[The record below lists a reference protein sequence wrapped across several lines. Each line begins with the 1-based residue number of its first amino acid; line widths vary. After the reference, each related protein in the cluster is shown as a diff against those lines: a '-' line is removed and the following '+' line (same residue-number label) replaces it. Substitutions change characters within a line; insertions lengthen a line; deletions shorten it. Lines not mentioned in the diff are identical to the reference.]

1 MSFRFRMLDPKVKSN
16 PRPYVLQCSLA
27 FFALL
32 VVLLVEEVGLHRVVM
47 IAAIGSTSFVL
58 FVTPHSSTANPRHVI
73 GGHLVALLVGSAF
86 AVFSGGTPVGQ
97 NLLAQIPLVLDVEAA
112 LAVALSIFLMT
123 ATDTEHA
130 PAAGTALG
138 VVVHGFGWGLIVFVV
153 SRAIMLSFVH
163 TMLRP
168 RLRDLL

>member
-1 MSFRFRMLDPKVKSN
+1 MSLRFRMLDPKVKSN
-16 PRPYVLQCSLA
+16 PRSYIFQCSLA

-32 VVLLVEEVGLHRVVM
+32 IVLLVEEVGLDRVVM

-86 AVFSGGTPVGQ
+86 AVFSGTPVGQ
-97 NLLAQIPLVLDVEAA
+97 NLLTQVPLVLDVEAA
-112 LAVALSIFLMT
+112 LAVALSIFLMA

-138 VVVHGFGWGLIVFVV
+138 VVVHGFGWGLILFVV
-153 SRAIMLSFVH
+153 SSAIMLSFVH

>member
-1 MSFRFRMLDPKVKSN
+1 
-16 PRPYVLQCSLA
+16 
-27 FFALL
+27 
-32 VVLLVEEVGLHRVVM
+32 M

-58 FVTPHSSTANPRHVI
+58 FVTPHSLTANPRHVI

-86 AVFSGGTPVGQ
+86 AVFSGTPVGQ
-97 NLLAQIPLVLDVEAA
+97 NLLAQMPLVLDVEAA
-112 LAVALSIFLMT
+112 LAVALSIFLMA

-138 VVVHGFGWGLIVFVV
+138 VVVHGFDWGLILFVV
-153 SRAIMLSFVH
+153 SSAIMLSFVH

>member
-1 MSFRFRMLDPKVKSN
+1 MSFRFQMLDPKVKNN
-16 PRPYVLQCSLA
+16 PRPYVFQCFLA

-86 AVFSGGTPVGQ
+86 AVFSGTPVGQ
-97 NLLAQIPLVLDVEAA
+97 NLLTQIPLVLDVEAA
-112 LAVALSIFLMT
+112 LAVALSIFLMA

-138 VVVHGFGWGLIVFVV
+138 VVVHGFGWGLVLFVV
-153 SRAIMLSFVH
+153 SSAIMLSFVH

>member
-1 MSFRFRMLDPKVKSN
+1 MSLRFRMLDPKVKSN
-16 PRPYVLQCSLA
+16 PRPYVFQCSLA
-27 FFALL
+27 FLALL

-47 IAAIGSTSFVL
+47 IAAIGSTAFVL
-58 FVTPHSSTANPRHVI
+58 FVTPHSSAANPRNVI

-86 AVFSGGTPVGQ
+86 AVFSGTPVGQ
-97 NLLAQIPLVLDVEAA
+97 NLLSQIPLVLDVEAA
-112 LAVALSIFLMT
+112 LAVALSIFFMA

-153 SRAIMLSFVH
+153 SSAIMLSFIH
-163 TMLRP
+163 TMLRH

>member
-1 MSFRFRMLDPKVKSN
+1 M
-16 PRPYVLQCSLA
+16 
-27 FFALL
+27 
-32 VVLLVEEVGLHRVVM
+32 
-47 IAAIGSTSFVL
+47 
-58 FVTPHSSTANPRHVI
+58 
-73 GGHLVALLVGSAF
+73 
-86 AVFSGGTPVGQ
+86 
-97 NLLAQIPLVLDVEAA
+97 
-112 LAVALSIFLMT
+112 ALSIFLMA

-153 SRAIMLSFVH
+153 SSAIMLSFVH

>member
-16 PRPYVLQCSLA
+16 PRRYVLQCSLA

-58 FVTPHSSTANPRHVI
+58 FVTRHSSTANPRHVI
-73 GGHLVALLVGSAF
+73 GGHLIALLVGSAF
-86 AVFSGGTPVGQ
+86 AVFSGTPVGQ
-97 NLLAQIPLVLDVEAA
+97 NLLTQVRLVLDVEAA
-112 LAVALSIFLMT
+112 LAVALSIFFMA

-138 VVVHGFGWGLIVFVV
+138 VVVHGFGWGLILFVV
-153 SRAIMLSFVH
+153 SSAIMLSLVH

>member
-1 MSFRFRMLDPKVKSN
+1 
-16 PRPYVLQCSLA
+16 
-27 FFALL
+27 
-32 VVLLVEEVGLHRVVM
+32 M

-58 FVTPHSSTANPRHVI
+58 FVTPHSLTANPRHVI

-86 AVFSGGTPVGQ
+86 AVFSGTPVGQ
-97 NLLAQIPLVLDVEAA
+97 NLLAQMPLVLDVEAA
-112 LAVALSIFLMT
+112 LAVALSIFLMA

-138 VVVHGFGWGLIVFVV
+138 VVVHGFGWGLILFVV
-153 SRAIMLSFVH
+153 SSAIMLSFVH

>member
-1 MSFRFRMLDPKVKSN
+1 
-16 PRPYVLQCSLA
+16 
-27 FFALL
+27 
-32 VVLLVEEVGLHRVVM
+32 LHRVVM

-73 GGHLVALLVGSAF
+73 GGHLVALVVGSAF
-86 AVFSGGTPVGQ
+86 AVFSGTPVGQ

-112 LAVALSIFLMT
+112 LAVALSIFLMA

-138 VVVHGFGWGLIVFVV
+138 VVVHGFGWGLILFVV
-153 SRAIMLSFVH
+153 SSAIMLSFVH

>member
-1 MSFRFRMLDPKVKSN
+1 MLDLKVKSN

-58 FVTPHSSTANPRHVI
+58 FVTPHSLTANPRHVI

-86 AVFSGGTPVGQ
+86 AVFSGTPVGQ
-97 NLLAQIPLVLDVEAA
+97 NLLTQVPLVLDVEAA
-112 LAVALSIFLMT
+112 LAVALSIFLMA

-138 VVVHGFGWGLIVFVV
+138 VVVHGFGWGLILFVV
-153 SRAIMLSFVH
+153 SSAIMLSFVH

>member
-1 MSFRFRMLDPKVKSN
+1 MLDPKVKRN
-16 PRPYVLQCSLA
+16 PRPYIFQCSLA

-58 FVTPHSSTANPRHVI
+58 FVTPHSLSASPRHVI

-86 AVFSGGTPVGQ
+86 AVFSGTPVGQ
-97 NLLAQIPLVLDVEAA
+97 NLLAQMPLVLDVEAA
-112 LAVALSIFLMT
+112 LAVALSIFLMA

-138 VVVHGFGWGLIVFVV
+138 VVVHGFGWGLILFVV
-153 SRAIMLSFVH
+153 SSAIMLSFVH

>member
-16 PRPYVLQCSLA
+16 PRPYVFQCSLA

-58 FVTPHSSTANPRHVI
+58 FVTPHSSTANPRHAI
-73 GGHLVALLVGSAF
+73 GGHLVALVVGSAF
-86 AVFSGGTPVGQ
+86 AVFSGTPVGQ
-97 NLLAQIPLVLDVEAA
+97 NLLAQVPLVLDVEAA
-112 LAVALSIFLMT
+112 LAVALSIFLMA

-130 PAAGTALG
+130 PAPGTALG
-138 VVVHGFGWGLIVFVV
+138 VVVHGFGWGLILFVV
-153 SRAIMLSFVH
+153 SSAIMLSFVH

>member
-1 MSFRFRMLDPKVKSN
+1 MLDPKVKSN

-73 GGHLVALLVGSAF
+73 GGHLVALVVGSAF
-86 AVFSGGTPVGQ
+86 AVFSGTPVGQ
-97 NLLAQIPLVLDVEAA
+97 NLLAQVPLVLDVEAA
-112 LAVALSIFLMT
+112 LAVALSIFFMA

-138 VVVHGFGWGLIVFVV
+138 VVVHGFGWGLILFVV
-153 SRAIMLSFVH
+153 SSAIMLSFVH

>member
-1 MSFRFRMLDPKVKSN
+1 MSIRFRMLDPKVKSN
-16 PRPYVLQCSLA
+16 LRPYVFQCSLA

-73 GGHLVALLVGSAF
+73 GGHLVALVVGSAF
-86 AVFSGGTPVGQ
+86 AVFSGTPVGQ
-97 NLLAQIPLVLDVEAA
+97 NLLAQVPLVLDVEAA
-112 LAVALSIFLMT
+112 LAVALSIFLMA

-153 SRAIMLSFVH
+153 SSAIMLSFVH

>member
-1 MSFRFRMLDPKVKSN
+1 MF
-16 PRPYVLQCSLA
+16 QCSLA

-86 AVFSGGTPVGQ
+86 AVFSGTPVGQ
-97 NLLAQIPLVLDVEAA
+97 NLLTQVPLVLDVEAA
-112 LAVALSIFLMT
+112 LAVALSIFFMA

-138 VVVHGFGWGLIVFVV
+138 VVVHGFGWELILFVV
-153 SRAIMLSFVH
+153 SSAIMLSFVH
-163 TMLRP
+163 TLLRP
-168 RLRDLL
+168 RLRDLLY

>member
-16 PRPYVLQCSLA
+16 PRPYVFQCSLA

-73 GGHLVALLVGSAF
+73 GGHLVALVVGSAF
-86 AVFSGGTPVGQ
+86 AVFSGTPVGQ
-97 NLLAQIPLVLDVEAA
+97 NLLAQVPLVLDVEAA
-112 LAVALSIFLMT
+112 LAVALSIFLMA

-138 VVVHGFGWGLIVFVV
+138 VVVHGFGWGLILFVV
-153 SRAIMLSFVH
+153 SSAIMLSFVH